1 MKEKFIQDMK
11 ETIPYLIAIVVI
23 ILIRTYIIS
32 PIRVDGPSMNNTL
45 SNNDLLFLKK
55 YEHDYERYNIIVF
68 KFGKDKLIK
77 RVIGLPG
84 EEIEIKNNLVYI
96 NGEVIEE
103 PYLDEEN
110 LDSNSGDM
118 EKITVPAGTYFVMG
132 DNRRES
138 FDSRYFGPIS
148 KNQIFG
154 VADFRIYPINK
165 FGNVNK

>member
-1 MKEKFIQDMK
+1 MKEKFIQNMK

-32 PIRVDGPSMNNTL
+32 PIRVDGPSMNITL

-110 LDSNSGDM
+110 LDSNSSDM

>member
-1 MKEKFIQDMK
+1 MKEKFIQNMK

-55 YEHDYERYNIIVF
+55 YEHDYERYDIIVF

-110 LDSNSGDM
+110 LDSNSSDM

>member
-1 MKEKFIQDMK
+1 MKEKFIQNMK

-77 RVIGLPG
+77 RVIGLQG

-110 LDSNSGDM
+110 LDSNSSDM

>member
-1 MKEKFIQDMK
+1 MKEKFIQNMK

-110 LDSNSGDM
+110 LDSNSSDM